1 MSRRPSSTPPR
12 VTGGRPRART
22 WFAAAGATAVLVLAG
37 CGDDDEPTSASTPAT
52 AAKDAAAGPSAA
64 AVAET
69 AKFTGGK
76 AGKADPALS
85 PVVVG
90 VVNQQGGA
98 PAFPEY
104 LETAKVA
111 AKLVNEHLGGA
122 DGRPLKL
129 EECIVQSEEDGQRC
143 ASELLAKDV
152 DVAIWTIGVLGNQ
165 SFYKTVAGK
174 FPVLNSS
181 NATGA
186 DSTTPHVYTLDAGS
200 GGILQGMVG
209 LSTAG
214 KPKTLAI
221 VSDDSDAGKYLGGSV
236 LVPMMKKLGVNA
248 KAAFYPVAGTQ
259 PEMVSAIQASGAPKA
274 DSVLFL
280 GPTPS
285 VCLSGYKAM
294 KQLGVDAPVTGT
306 SVCVGDDFVAG
317 TDDGAGVANWTFAGL
332 ARNARI
338 ADDPQT
344 AAFKQ
349 VMDAY
354 GKGDLASAGH
364 VLKTFG
370 DVLAITR
377 WTNEIGADDVSPAA
391 YEKAIRAFRG
401 PAYAVPGE
409 LRCGADEAAVGICG
423 RTVPVSAFRDGAWRS
438 LDDIPIG
445 G

>member
-1 MSRRPSSTPPR
+1 MNTHPASRRSGPR
-12 VTGGRPRART
+12 TRT
-22 WFAAAGATAVLVLAG
+22 WLSAAGATAVLVLAG
-37 CGDDDEPTSASTPAT
+37 CGGDDDEPTSASTPST
-52 AAKDAAAGPSAA
+52 AAKDAPAGGPSADA
-64 AVAET
+64 IAET

-76 AGKADPALS
+76 AGRADPALE

-122 DGRPLKL
+122 DGHPLKL
-129 EECIVQSEEDGQRC
+129 EECIVQTEEDGQRC
-143 ASELLAKDV
+143 ASEFLGKDI

-174 FPVLNSS
+174 FPVINSS

-285 VCLSGYKAM
+285 VCLSGWKAM
-294 KQLGVDAPVTGT
+294 EQLGVKAPVTGT
-306 SVCVGDDFVAG
+306 SVCAGDDFVAG
-317 TDDGAGVANWTFAGL
+317 TDDGAGVENWTFAGL

-338 ADDPQT
+338 EADPQT

-354 GKGDLASAGH
+354 GKGDLAAAGH

-370 DVLAITR
+370 DVLAVTR
-377 WTNEIGADDVSPAA
+377 WTNEIGVEKVSPAA
-391 YEKAIRAFRG
+391 YEKAITGFRG
-401 PAYAVPGE
+401 PAYAVPGTLE
-409 LRCGADEAAVGICG
+409 CGADKAAVGICG
-423 RTVPVSAFRDGAWRS
+423 KTVPVSAFRDGAWKS

>member
-1 MSRRPSSTPPR
+1 MHPSVRP
-12 VTGGRPRART
+12 
-22 WFAAAGATAVLVLAG
+22 WLLAAAASAVLVLAG
-37 CGDDDEPTSASTPAT
+37 CGGDDDAPSASAPSGSTPTT
-52 AAKDAAAGPSAA
+52 AAKDAAGSGAPDAA
-64 AVAET
+64 AIAET
-69 AKFTGGK
+69 VKFTGGK
-76 AGKADPALS
+76 AGKADPSLS

-111 AKLVNEHLGGA
+111 AKLVNEQLGGV
-122 DGRPLKL
+122 GGHPLKL
-129 EECIVQSEEDGQRC
+129 ETCIVQSEEDGQRC
-143 ASELLAKDV
+143 ASEFLTKKLS
-152 DVAIWTIGVLGNQ
+152 VAIWTIGVVGNQ

-200 GGILQGMVG
+200 GGILKGMVG
-209 LSTAG
+209 LSTAS

-221 VSDDSDAGKYLGGSV
+221 VSDDSDAGKYLGGQV
-236 LVPMMKKLGVNA
+236 LVPTFKKLGVNA

-259 PEMVSAIQASGAPKA
+259 PEMVSAIQASGAPTA

-294 KQLGVDAPVTGT
+294 KQLGVQAPVTGT
-306 SVCVGDDFVAG
+306 SVCAGDDFVAG
-317 TDDGAGVANWTFAGL
+317 TDDGAGVTNWTFAGL

-338 ADDPQT
+338 TDDPQAT
-344 AAFKQ
+344 AFRD

-354 GKGDLASAGH
+354 GKGDLAAAGH

-377 WTNEIGADDVSPAA
+377 WATEIGADEVTAAA
-391 YEKAIRAFRG
+391 YEKAIAAFRG
-401 PAYAVPGE
+401 PAFAVPGA
-409 LRCGADEAAVGICG
+409 LQCGWDRAAIGVCG
-423 RTVPVSAFRDGAWRS
+423 KTVPVSAFRDGAWKS
-438 LDDIPIG
+438 LPDIPVG